1 MQRICSRNRPDDERQ
16 YYQPNMQCLFSIK
29 TVRVIRVFII
39 YFCKRSKHIFLTKIN
54 MRLTFKSRRAKACN
68 GLKKTKNKTSSLTIA
83 NNLKLQIKRQ
93 QMDYG
98 NTQRCD
104 LLYTPG
110 ITAASCGGEIADTL
124 SLSPLLRVW
133 FPELTVVFQEHM
145 LPHSTFW

>member
-1 MQRICSRNRPDDERQ
+1 MMNGNITNQTCNAYSPSKQSELSE
-16 YYQPNMQCLFSIK
+16 YSLF
-29 TVRVIRVFII
+29 
-39 YFCKRSKHIFLTKIN
+39 IFASVQN
-54 MRLTFKSRRAKACN
+54 TF
-68 GLKKTKNKTSSLTIA
+68 SLQKLIA

-104 LLYTPG
+104 LLYTAG
-110 ITAASCGGEIADTL
+110 ITAASCGGEYSRHTW
-124 SLSPLLRVW
+124 LLRVC